1 MEELPMSNIVSALVI
16 IGISL
21 FFYYLTT
28 HFPIVKG
35 YQQMGDAFWPQLVL
49 LVLIGLSAILIFQFL
64 LKGKKKGSIKKAS
77 PEETLDRP
85 ALLKTMGVML
95 LYVLCIPYLGFLV
108 STFLALILFSYL
120 MGDRKKSRMLY
131 FSLGMTIATYLVF
144 GLLIYTAMPRGVW
157 IFKSLSN
164 LLY

>member
-1 MEELPMSNIVSALVI
+1 MSNIVSGLVI

-28 HFPIVKG
+28 RFPVIKG
-35 YQQMGDAFWPQLVL
+35 YQQMGDAFWPRLVI
-49 LVLIGLSAILIFQFL
+49 LVLIGLSVILILQSV
-64 LKGKKKGSIKKAS
+64 LKGMKKESTKKGI

-120 MGDRKKSRMLY
+120 MGDRKKSRMVYL
-131 FSLGMTIATYLVF
+131 SLGMTIATYLVF
-144 GLLIYTAMPRGVW
+144 GFLIYTALPRGVW